1 MLSMIVGLRKKF
13 HFLWAAAFK
22 QGIIQNQYICTIFTG
37 KRLDGSFDDTRSHD
51 RRKTHPVNLG
61 HFHKTING
69 IWNLLIILV
78 YLCYTFKHSM
88 DLRLWL
94 FLVNSII
101 PNQMVSC
108 YSIAKFYWI
117 FKVHT
122 HLCMREVWVYNS
134 RNSRTARW
142 LRNKW
147 AVKPCAKMQGAGLE
161 TWKILK
167 NIFWFSLWERFITP
181 QEVRTVFCGESL
193 FVF

>member
-1 MLSMIVGLRKKF
+1 M
-13 HFLWAAAFK
+13 AAF
-22 QGIIQNQYICTIFTG
+22 NAEEM
-37 KRLDGSFDDTRSHD
+37 
-51 RRKTHPVNLG
+51 
-61 HFHKTING
+61 
-69 IWNLLIILV
+69 WNLEKNLLTVFGICLSFWFTCVIL
-78 YLCYTFKHSM
+78 LSIAWTSGCGC
-88 DLRLWL
+88 
-94 FLVNSII
+94 FLLNSII